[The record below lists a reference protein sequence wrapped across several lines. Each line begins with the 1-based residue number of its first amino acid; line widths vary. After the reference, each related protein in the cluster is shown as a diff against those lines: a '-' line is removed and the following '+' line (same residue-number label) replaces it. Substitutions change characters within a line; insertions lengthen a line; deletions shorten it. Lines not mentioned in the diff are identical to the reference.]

1 MDEQKEMTARN
12 TSVGADGRQPYTS
25 IPSKSIC
32 NNYDFVKTFN
42 EKSFDE
48 YRNEYIKS
56 MNKSF
61 LKTVTMTDLY
71 DAVFE
76 SRPPVIDN
84 ILYNGAYLFVGAPK
98 VGKSFFMAQL
108 AYHVSTGT
116 PLWGFDVSKGPVLYL
131 ALEDDYRRL
140 QQRLYQMF
148 GTESTENLFLSISAS
163 QLGKGLD
170 EQLYRFIQEHPGTK
184 LIIID
189 TLKMVLEGGN
199 ENYSYA
205 KDYETILRFKS
216 FAYANDVCILLVHH
230 TRKQQ
235 ADDKFDMI
243 SGTNGMLGAAD
254 GAFLLHK
261 EKRTENNAILDIS
274 GRDQGDQRM
283 YLKRDV
289 DRLIWNLERVEKDV
303 HKNPPDPLLEA
314 LVSHFGEDFREWNG
328 TPSELVSL
336 LGSDLKPNTLTMK
349 LNITAGRLYDEY
361 GIRYENKRTHDGR
374 RVCFLKE

>member
-1 MDEQKEMTARN
+1 MTARN

-131 ALEDDYRRL
+131 ALEDDY
-140 QQRLYQMF
+140 
-148 GTESTENLFLSISAS
+148 
-163 QLGKGLD
+163 
-170 EQLYRFIQEHPGTK
+170 
-184 LIIID
+184 
-189 TLKMVLEGGN
+189 
-199 ENYSYA
+199 
-205 KDYETILRFKS
+205 
-216 FAYANDVCILLVHH
+216 
-230 TRKQQ
+230 
-235 ADDKFDMI
+235 
-243 SGTNGMLGAAD
+243 
-254 GAFLLHK
+254 
-261 EKRTENNAILDIS
+261 
-274 GRDQGDQRM
+274 
-283 YLKRDV
+283 
-289 DRLIWNLERVEKDV
+289 
-303 HKNPPDPLLEA
+303 
-314 LVSHFGEDFREWNG
+314 
-328 TPSELVSL
+328 
-336 LGSDLKPNTLTMK
+336 
-349 LNITAGRLYDEY
+349 
-361 GIRYENKRTHDGR
+361 
-374 RVCFLKE
+374 